1 MMPLHQK
8 IASTLIALA
17 MVILIFYLVRKRY
30 LREEYS
36 LIWICWAMVIL
47 GVVWFS
53 QVLGFVSHLIGAVS
67 PITTLF
73 LFAFIFIFLLC
84 LHFSTSLSRLTT
96 QMKNLTQKI
105 SLMEAERE
113 RQNGPKETFPE
124 ENT

>member
-8 IASTLIALA
+8 IASTIIALA
-17 MVILIFYLVRKRY
+17 MVTLIFHLVRKRH

-36 LIWICWAMVIL
+36 LIWIGCALVML
-47 GVVWFS
+47 GVVWFFPGL
-53 QVLGFVSHLIGAVS
+53 VFISHLIGAIS

-113 RQNGPKETFPE
+113 RQNRPKETFPE